1 VIVGRFKSNKNSNR
15 SSILYLSFCV
25 TFVEKCV
32 EHIHA
37 KSFLFCKV
45 KLLPYLAELHVKIVK
60 FFAPSPL
67 IYFIQPHFGP
77 FSFYISQVF
86 SAEFSIHFYLL
97 NPISSFFSSFCLSF
111 SSLTLSG
118 ATYNSSNNVLQH
130 SRA

>member
-1 VIVGRFKSNKNSNR
+1 M
-15 SSILYLSFCV
+15 

-97 NPISSFFSSFCLSF
+97 NPISSFFLHSVCHFLLLLCRELPTIHPTMF
-111 SSLTLSG
+111 FTALEGIDGYVSSL
-118 ATYNSSNNVLQH
+118 YMYVL
-130 SRA
+130 